1 MAKRDYYIKHDFY
14 NLKSDEEL
22 TILSNF
28 KTHQWT
34 INCACGPNAILMIT
48 L

>member
-1 MAKRDYYIKHDFY
+1 MAKRQYYFKHDFY

-34 INCACGPNAILMIT
+34 INCSCGLMPF
-48 L
+48 